1 MKSLPLRARRAALPL
16 AVLAGFPCLPVAAQ
30 VSLAEPVELRPSV
43 VTATRV
49 ETRADALL
57 SDVTVI
63 DGEELRNAP
72 GRTLSEVLARR
83 AGLQMSSNG
92 GLGKTASLFVRGTE
106 ARHVLLLVDGV
117 RFGSST
123 TATPTLDNLPLSSI
137 ERIEILKG
145 PASALYGSDA
155 VGGVV
160 QVFTRRGREGF
171 APNASV
177 TLGSYG
183 HRAATAGFSGGTG
196 TVDYALSLGTER
208 ERGFSATNPAVAF
221 SGHNPDDDA
230 FEQDSIS
237 ASLGWTL
244 APGWRTGTTP
254 PRSGRNRAICASITC
269 CRRPVSGPPPR
280 ACSGRC
286 RTKPARTGWTSTLT
300 RSPRT
305 PACAPRP

>member
-30 VSLAEPVELRPSV
+30 APLAEPVELRPSV

-196 TVDYALSLGTER
+196 TGKSTLVNALAGGTAAWVAAVGEADAGAVGQVVR
-208 ERGFSATNPAVAF
+208 QSQRGY
-221 SGHNPDDDA
+221 
-230 FEQDSIS
+230 
-237 ASLGWTL
+237 
-244 APGWRTGTTP
+244 
-254 PRSGRNRAICASITC
+254 
-269 CRRPVSGPPPR
+269 PPPITNR
-280 ACSGRC
+280 
-286 RTKPARTGWTSTLT
+286 KPSQSRHGTLK
-300 RSPRT
+300 SMPR
-305 PACAPRP
+305 